1 MGLSF
6 RKTIKLGKKTSL
18 NVSKTGVSASRR
30 MGPVT
35 VNSRGKVMIRLG
47 KGLTWRL

>member
-1 MGLSF
+1 MGFSF
-6 RKTIKLGKKTSL
+6 RKTIKLGKRTNV

-35 VNSRGKVMIRLG
+35 INSRGKVTIRLG

>member
-1 MGLSF
+1 MGLIF
-6 RKTIKLGKKTSL
+6 RKTIKLGRKTRL

-35 VNSRGKVMIRLG
+35 VSSSGRITIRLG
-47 KGLTWRL
+47 KGISWRL

>member
-35 VNSRGKVMIRLG
+35 VNSRGKVTVRLG